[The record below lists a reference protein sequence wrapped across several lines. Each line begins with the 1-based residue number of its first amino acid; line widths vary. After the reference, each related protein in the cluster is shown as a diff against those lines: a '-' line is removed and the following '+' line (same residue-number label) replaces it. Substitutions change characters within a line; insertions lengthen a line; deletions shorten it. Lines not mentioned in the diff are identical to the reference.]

1 MRMFSPSNPL
11 QPPTSLCHHRSSVLL
26 LSIPFAFSLTH
37 ISRPKLPQF
46 NGTLIAWDETQSS
59 YLAQTPA
66 PKNTS
71 PLFFRRAPPEIGAP
85 PPFMSFLVVPT
96 ANAAPASTKGVQNY
110 LAIMGPTARSEYRIV
125 SLEYPAPANVGVTF
139 EFNKWNVVPDSD
151 GRQLLRPQDVAGKN
165 ASETPFWA
173 LAEEEWGWALWW
185 YLPTALNKND
195 LGTYHR
201 VDIEVAPVLPAG
213 STSTSPVG
221 PISRVMR
228 RAQQALRS

>member
-1 MRMFSPSNPL
+1 MRPSL
-11 QPPTSLCHHRSSVLL
+11 SFLL
-26 LSIPFAFSLTH
+26 LLVGSVMAQEKVQLEYDQTYQLRVYAPA
-37 ISRPKLPQF
+37 LPQF

-71 PLFFRRAPPEIGAP
+71 PSSSAARRPRSARPSLHELPRRPHPQRGP
-85 PPFMSFLVVPT
+85 S
-96 ANAAPASTKGVQNY
+96 STKGVQNY

-125 SLEYPAPANVGVTF
+125 SLEYPAPANVGVSF

-151 GRQLLRPQDVAGKN
+151 GRQLLRPQDVAGKS

-173 LAEEEWGWALWW
+173 LAEESWGWVLWW

-195 LGTYHR
+195 LGKYHR
-201 VDIEVAPVLPAG
+201 VDIEVAPVLSAG
-213 STSTSPVG
+213 STSPAG
-221 PISRVMR
+221 PISRVR
-228 RAQQALRS
+228 RRIQHAQR